1 MHTAMLPL
9 PVDYIQAYKPSL
21 RPIQLRCVIINQCVT
36 SMKNFLRRVNYL
48 SNGDVDLYK
57 TLIGRAHSFVPR
69 AAEFRADPRI
79 WVFPAEFLPRNSP
92 RNSSF
97 CRGNPAGFDVFHS
110 NSYFFTE
117 NDLKVA
123 LLQVCL

>member
-57 TLIGRAHSFVPR
+57 TLIGRAHSFPRGGGISSR
-69 AAEFRADPRI
+69 AAEFG
-79 WVFPAEFLPRNSP
+79 FFPRN
-92 RNSSF
+92 F
-97 CRGNPAGFDVFHS
+97 CRGIDRGIRL
-110 NSYFFTE
+110 FTAE
-117 NDLKVA
+117 SR
-123 LLQVCL
+123 